1 MGLTD
6 FSRLSGR
13 RNAERLIDKEAFKSI
28 HDESLGVLEDVGIRI
43 YSPHALE
50 LLRESGASVDRESM
64 VAKLPRSLVES
75 AISSAPK
82 GLRLSARNPEHDL
95 LLDGAHVY
103 MTFDGCGVQ
112 TVDIDS
118 GARRP
123 ARKQDIVDCARLANV
138 LPGVGYFTPS
148 LAPQDVPLHAHVLHQ
163 MEAAYSNTDKFVV
176 SESTT
181 TAAEARAQIE
191 MAAAVAGGL
200 EQLRKRPA
208 LAAIICAVP
217 PLNLDGGGSEAA
229 MEFARAG
236 VPVIM
241 MSMVEAGVSGPVTL
255 AGTLALSNAEVLAI
269 LTLTQCASKGAP
281 VIYGSVLSM
290 MEPRTGAYVSGSPE
304 AALLCSAVVD
314 LGRHYG
320 LPTQAG
326 TFGTNAVM
334 PGSQAATEHCLTT
347 LLAVNEGAE
356 MVNGFGLLD
365 ASTVLSFEQLMLDY
379 DIVTEILRIA
389 KGIEVNEETLA
400 PKLIREVG
408 IGGTYLSKRHTLTHL
423 REAWEP
429 TVFEYGT
436 YEEWVRKGSV
446 DPVKRANEKAKALL
460 RSAPSVPLPRE
471 VAKTIRD
478 IVEKGEKS
486 LKRLPE
492 RAGRLRVSCAGL

>member
-1 MGLTD
+1 MGLAD
-6 FSRLSGR
+6 FRRLSTR
-13 RNAERLIDKEAFKSI
+13 KIADRLIDKEAFAMI
-28 HDESLGVLEDVGIRI
+28 HEESLGILEDVGIRI
-43 YSPHALE
+43 YSEPALS
-50 LLRESGASVDRESM
+50 LLRESGAAVDREHMVARMPKSM
-64 VAKLPRSLVES
+64 VEE
-75 AISSAPK
+75 AISRAPR
-82 GLRLSARNPEHDL
+82 GLRLFARNPEHDL
-95 LLDGAHVY
+95 LLDGGHVY

-112 TVDIDS
+112 TVDIHS
-118 GARRP
+118 GDRRP
-123 ARKQDIVDCARLANV
+123 ARKQDIIDCARLANV

-148 LAPQDVPLHAHVLHQ
+148 VAPQDVPLHAHVLHQ

-181 TAAEARAQIE
+181 TAAEARAQVE
-191 MAAAVAGGL
+191 MAAAVAGGR
-200 EQLRKRPA
+200 EELRKRPT

-229 MEFARAG
+229 IEFARAG
-236 VPVIM
+236 VPVIL

-255 AGTLALSNAEVLAI
+255 AGTLALSNAEVLAM
-269 LTLTQCASKGAP
+269 LTLTQCASRGAP

-326 TFGTNAVM
+326 TFGTNAVI

-347 LLAVNEGAE
+347 LLAVGEGAD

-365 ASTVLSFEQLMLDY
+365 ASTVLSFEQLLLDY
-379 DIVTEILRIA
+379 DIVTEILHIS

-400 PKLIREVG
+400 SKLIREVG
-408 IGGTYLSKRHTLTHL
+408 IGGTYLSKRHTLIHL

-429 TVFEYGT
+429 IVFEYCT
-436 YEEWVRKGSV
+436 YEEWKKKGSL
-446 DPVKRANEKAKALL
+446 DPVKRANERARALL
-460 RSAPSVPLPRE
+460 SSAPSVPLPPD
-471 VAKTIRD
+471 VAKAIRK
-478 IVEKGEKS
+478 IVTEGEKS
-486 LKRLPE
+486 LK
-492 RAGRLRVSCAGL
+492 